1 MHQDG
6 PWPIARARHN
16 VMAPTAM
23 RATLSRQS
31 PVPPAIAPGK
41 TRPRLESPV
50 LPASP
55 RPRAYTSRAPPAS
68 SRARHRARAHDAAAA
83 PATPLPHGGGGHRE
97 RSSRKVHGAHAAK
110 RELWGTMSRPRASC
124 VRCGSPS
131 GPPCPTR
138 THRLPRG
145 PPRGHPPAPP
155 AQWETC
161 GTDGTAPSPAFSPFR
176 HDHANSVGL
185 RDGRSAAS
193 ATPPRATTSV
203 PIRGTATR
211 GAGNMGDRAAKWG
224 IRGTSRRIG
233 HHVQDVSS
241 GPSPTIN
248 RRGPA
253 APLAVALLTFAIL
266 FMRS

>member
-6 PWPIARARHN
+6 PRPIARARHN

-97 RSSRKVHGAHAAK
+97 RSSRRSTVRTQQSGNSGGPCPALALRACAAASRSEQPVSAVLSVCQGGEGAATRGGRRPSGKPAVPTARHRVPRSPRFAMITRTPWDSVTAAA
-110 RELWGTMSRPRASC
+110 RRPQHPRAPRPACRSEARPRAERGTWGTEQRSGALAGLAGASAITC
-124 VRCGSPS
+124 RMSLRVHPRPS
-131 GPPCPTR
+131 TGAA
-138 THRLPRG
+138 
-145 PPRGHPPAPP
+145 PPRH
-155 AQWETC
+155 W
-161 GTDGTAPSPAFSPFR
+161 
-176 HDHANSVGL
+176 
-185 RDGRSAAS
+185 
-193 ATPPRATTSV
+193 
-203 PIRGTATR
+203 
-211 GAGNMGDRAAKWG
+211 
-224 IRGTSRRIG
+224 
-233 HHVQDVSS
+233 
-241 GPSPTIN
+241 
-248 RRGPA
+248 
-253 APLAVALLTFAIL
+253 LLL
-266 FMRS
+266 Y